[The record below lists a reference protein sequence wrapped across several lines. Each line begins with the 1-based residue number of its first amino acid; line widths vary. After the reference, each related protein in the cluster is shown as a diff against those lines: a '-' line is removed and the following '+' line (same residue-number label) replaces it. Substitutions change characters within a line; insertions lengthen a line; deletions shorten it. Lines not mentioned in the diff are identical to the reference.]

1 MGRDVIREIAKRHGV
16 SPEEV
21 RAEMEQAIGQA
32 FAAQAPKA
40 RKLWGEVAPDGT
52 QPTPEEFISRV
63 AHMAV
68 QETERRKQG
77 RGGAGKR
84 RKGRKK

>member
-1 MGRDVIREIAKRHGV
+1 
-16 SPEEV
+16 
-21 RAEMEQAIGQA
+21 MEQAIGQA
-32 FAAQAPKA
+32 FATQDPKA
-40 RKLWGEVAPDGT
+40 RKLWGEVAPNGT

-68 QETERRKQG
+68 RDTERRKQG
-77 RGGAGKR
+77 RGGVGKR

>member
-32 FAAQAPKA
+32 FATQGSKA
-40 RKLWGEVAPDGT
+40 RRLWGEIAPDGT

-63 AHMAV
+63 AHMAAR
-68 QETERRKQG
+68 ETEQG

>member
-1 MGRDVIREIAKRHGV
+1 MGRDIIREIAKRHGV

-32 FAAQAPKA
+32 FATQDPKA

-52 QPTPEEFISRV
+52 QPTPEEFIFRV
-63 AHMAV
+63 AHMAKR
-68 QETERRKQG
+68 ENERQQRHS
-77 RGGAGKR
+77 AGKR
-84 RKGRKK
+84 RKKRKK